1 MVAAETRQGDVMEA
15 TATLAVT
22 DSSFQSEVLEADLPV
37 LVDFWA
43 DWCPPCKMIAP
54 IVEELAV
61 EYQGQLKVTKADYD
75 VCPVTAGAYGVM
87 SIPTLMVFRQGQQ
100 VGRVVGYQPKAALR
114 NKIDALLGA
123 AS

>member
-1 MVAAETRQGDVMEA
+1 MAAP
-15 TATLAVT
+15 LALT
-22 DSSFQSEVLEADLPV
+22 DSSFQHEVLEADLPV

-54 IVEELAV
+54 IVDDLV
-61 EYQGQLKVTKADYD
+61 GEYQGRLKVTKADYD
-75 VCPVTAGAYGVM
+75 ACPVTAGTYGVM
-87 SIPTLMVFRQGQQ
+87 SIPTLMIFRNGEQ

-123 AS
+123 PV